1 MKLILKIIGTVILII
16 FMLISLLAGYFVYKT
31 EYRKEHL
38 YTYTS
43 PDRECSLE
51 IYQIGEPDWPF
62 GSVKG
67 RIVLKKGITPLY
79 SIDFTQ
85 HNDGGGVYIEEDNIF
100 WCEDSVRIIVRGEG
114 QENTYTVNFN
124 GTYSVKPQSA

>member
-1 MKLILKIIGTVILII
+1 MKFILKIIGTGILII
-16 FMLISLLAGYFVYKT
+16 FLLISLLAGYFVYKT

-38 YTYTS
+38 NIYTS

-67 RIVLKKGITPLY
+67 RMVLKKGIKTLC
-79 SIDFTQ
+79 IVDFTQ

-100 WCEDSVRIIVRGEG
+100 WREDRVGIIVRGEG
-114 QENTYTVNFN
+114 QETTYTVNFN
-124 GTYSVKPQSA
+124 GTYFVN